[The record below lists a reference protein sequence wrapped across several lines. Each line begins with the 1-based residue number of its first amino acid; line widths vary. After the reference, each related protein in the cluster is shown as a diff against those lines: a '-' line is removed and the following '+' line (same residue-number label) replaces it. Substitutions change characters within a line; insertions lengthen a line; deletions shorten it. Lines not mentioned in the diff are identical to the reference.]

1 MERIVCISE
10 NGYSIEIG
18 TGFPFFLEETTG
30 IHEFSGD
37 VSTVKSAFGVGSKF
51 IGTSINDREITIS
64 GYFKSRNKQRIPQRR
79 RLYNVFSLNQKGTLF
94 YYEEDKQYKIDYY
107 VKDVKIQNKFAFDPF
122 QIDLICPSPYF
133 TDLEETMISLSTW
146 KKLFS
151 FPLEFP
157 QGVGIQ
163 FGEKSQNLLAEIENE
178 SNIEIGMRIILMAD
192 NTVINPKITNV
203 ITNEEFSLNTTM
215 ERGDKIEIST
225 YINNKNIYLIQ
236 GGEKHRKN
244 NLLNFGSKFL
254 QIHPGNNVFKFSA
267 EDGIEDLSLEFYY
280 YKSYEAI

>member
-1 MERIVCISE
+1 MERIVCVSE

-18 TGFPFFLEETTG
+18 NGFPFFLEETTG

-51 IGTSINDREITIS
+51 IGTSTNDREITIS
-64 GYFKSRNKQRIPQRR
+64 GYFKSRNKERIPQRR
-79 RLYNVFSLNQKGTLF
+79 QLYNVFPLNKKGTLY
-94 YYEEDKQYKIDYY
+94 YYEEDKIYKIDYY

-133 TDLEETMISLSTW
+133 TDLEETIVSLSTW

-157 QGVGIQ
+157 EGVGIQ

-178 SNIEIGMRIILMAD
+178 SNIEIGMRIVLTAD

-215 ERGDKIEIST
+215 SRGDKIEIST

-236 GGEKHRKN
+236 GGEKNRKN
-244 NLLNFGSKFL
+244 N
-254 QIHPGNNVFKFSA
+254 
-267 EDGIEDLSLEFYY
+267 
-280 YKSYEAI
+280 YK